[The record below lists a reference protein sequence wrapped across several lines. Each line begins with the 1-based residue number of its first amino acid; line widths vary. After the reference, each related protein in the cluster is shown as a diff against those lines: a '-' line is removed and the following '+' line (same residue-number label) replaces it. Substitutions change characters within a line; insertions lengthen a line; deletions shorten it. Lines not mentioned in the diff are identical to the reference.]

1 MREQAWERGVTSA
14 LSGAGQEPTL
24 VLVEGDAGM
33 GKSRLVHRLL
43 ELPQARA
50 VARLVVTFRASGG
63 FVVADPLGPDPRLAP
78 HQALEALLVS
88 ARPALLVAEDLH
100 HADDDCLALLRGLL
114 REPPAPF
121 AAVLTYRTEQL
132 RRSGLPLGRAVDYP
146 ARLSVVRWRLEPMD
160 EGRVRCVAG
169 ELLGARR
176 CPQEFVGRLRQ
187 RSGGVPQ
194 VVVDLLRMLRDAAA
208 DRDPDRDRDRDR
220 DGVRGVERTGRECF
234 SARDVDEAGVPVR
247 LAELVLDRTAALSEA
262 YRPIVWAA
270 AVLDE
275 PAGAEDL
282 AAVAGFR
289 GDEGRTALI
298 AALEGSALWETSEG
312 RYGFA
317 VPLAASALYA
327 ELPGPVRERLHHRAA
342 AMLAAYEPVPWA
354 RVARHWRGGGRTEDW
369 LRAAEH
375 VVNDDEAAVSL
386 LEEALDVGGLPPDKR
401 GRLALTLARGAVF
414 GCRSE
419 GTARVLRGIVED
431 PALPAADR
439 GEIRLELGLL
449 LHNRKRRFEEGRT
462 ELRRAAHELAEA
474 ERPAL
479 AARAMAALA
488 NPFFPG
494 ASLAENVTWLERA
507 EAAADA
513 SGDRAART
521 ATGACRATVL
531 MNTGD
536 LEAWRLIARLPRD
549 SADRA
554 SRRQVARGLCNTANG
569 AVYLGHYRRAD
580 ELLTEG
586 IELAARSGA
595 PFLERVGRG
604 TALFRDWLT
613 GRWEG
618 LAERCTGLVAED
630 GSASDARVVLALL
643 ALAKGDWAAVRDWLP
658 RGDPPSPRA
667 PCGNGTGAGAGTGA
681 ETTTMTTTDDA
692 YQTYQTFQ
700 TYRAY
705 ETCEAPVAA
714 TAAGAHIRLLMAR
727 QDVESAAEAATSAW
741 AWLGRKGVWVWGAEL
756 APWVVEAH
764 TRAGQRESAQRVVA
778 EFAAGLTGRD
788 APSATAALLWCRAV
802 LAEADGELAAARACF
817 QQSGAAYAG
826 LPHPYARALMA
837 EGAGRCALLL
847 GGDGGNSGDEGGGGG
862 EVEEAVG
869 ELTRC
874 VAELTDLGAVWDA
887 ARVRATLRAYRP
899 AAQRRPPGRPAY
911 AERMSPREGEVAEL
925 AATGLTNR
933 EIAATLYLS
942 PRTVEQ
948 HVARAMRKLG
958 IASRQDLAK
967 EVARVRRAYG
977 DDGGTDSGGA

>member
-1 MREQAWERGVTSA
+1 MHERAWERRLTAA
-14 LSGAGQEPTL
+14 LSGAGREPVL
-24 VLVEGDAGM
+24 VLVAGDAGM
-33 GKSRLVHRLL
+33 GKSALVHRLVQS
-43 ELPQARA
+43 PQARA
-50 VARLVVTFRASGG
+50 VARLVVTFQASGG
-63 FVVADPLGPDPRLAP
+63 FAVADPLGPLGPLGPEPGADGSAASEMALPGVRLTAR
-78 HQALEALLVS
+78 QALEALLAS
-88 ARPALLVAEDLH
+88 ERPVLLVAEDLH
-100 HADDDCLALLRGLL
+100 HADEDCLALLRSLL

-121 AAVLTYRTEQL
+121 AAVLTYRPEQL
-132 RRSGLPLGRAVDYP
+132 PAPGLPLGRAVDYP

-160 EGRVRCVAG
+160 EERVRCVAG

-194 VVVDLLRMLRDAAA
+194 VVVDLVRMLRDAAA
-208 DRDPDRDRDRDR
+208 DRDAD
-220 DGVRGVERTGRECF
+220 RGVERDARECF
-234 SARDVDEAGVPVR
+234 TARDVDEAGAPVR
-247 LAELVLDRTAALSEA
+247 LAELVLDRTAALPEA
-262 YRPIVWAA
+262 YRPVVWAA

-275 PAGAEDL
+275 PACAEDL
-282 AAVAGFR
+282 AAVAGIG
-289 GDEGRTALI
+289 GDGGRTALI
-298 AALEGSALWETSEG
+298 AALEGAALRETSEG

-342 AMLAAYEPVPWA
+342 AMLAAHEPVPWA
-354 RVARHWRGGGRTEDW
+354 RIARHWRGGGRTEDW

-375 VVNDDEAAVSL
+375 LVNDDEAAVTL
-386 LEEALDVGGLPPDKR
+386 LEEALDVGGLPPDRR
-401 GRLALTLARGAVF
+401 GRLALTLARGAVL
-414 GCRSE
+414 GGRSE
-419 GTARVLRGIVED
+419 GTVRVLRGIVGD

-462 ELRRAAHELAEA
+462 ELRRAAGELAEA
-474 ERPAL
+474 RRPAL
-479 AARAMAALA
+479 AALAMAALA

-494 ASLAENVTWLERA
+494 ACLAENMTWLERA
-507 EAAADA
+507 EAAAEA
-513 SGDRAART
+513 SGDGGART
-521 ATGACRATVL
+521 ATAACRATVL

-536 LEAWRLIARLPRD
+536 PEAWRLVARLPRD
-549 SADRA
+549 SPDR
-554 SRRQVARGLCNTANG
+554 SGRQQVARGLCNTANG

-586 IELAARSGA
+586 IALAARSGA

-618 LAERCTGLVAED
+618 LADRCTGLVAED

-643 ALAKGDWAAVRDWLP
+643 ALAKGEWAAVRDWLP
-658 RGDPPSPRA
+658 RGDLPGA
-667 PCGNGTGAGAGTGA
+667 DGPCGAGGAYGAGGMDEADG
-681 ETTTMTTTDDA
+681 
-692 YQTYQTFQ
+692 
-700 TYRAY
+700 TYRADGTY
-705 ETCEAPVAA
+705 EADRVYESCEAPVAA
-714 TAAGAHIRLLMAR
+714 TAAGAHIRLLLAR
-727 QDVESAAEAATSAW
+727 QDVDAAAEAAASAW
-741 AWLGRKGVWVWGAEL
+741 AWLGRKSVWVWGAEL

-764 TRAGQRESAQRVVA
+764 TRAGQRESAQRVVDG
-778 EFAAGLTGRD
+778 FAAGLTGRD
-788 APSATAALLWCRAV
+788 APSATAALLWCQAV
-802 LAEADGELAAARACF
+802 LAESDGEPAEARARF
-817 QQSGAAYAG
+817 RKAGAAYAG
-826 LPHPYARALMA
+826 LPHPYARALMT

-847 GGDGGNSGDEGGGGG
+847 GGGEGDE
-862 EVEEAVG
+862 AAD
-869 ELTRC
+869 ELSSC
-874 VAELTDLGAVWDA
+874 VAELTALGAVWDA

-958 IASRQDLAK
+958 IDSRQGLAK
-967 EVARVRRAYG
+967 EVARARPTG
-977 DDGGTDSGGA
+977 DGDKE